1 MSEGVRQA
9 RRPAIPTLLYALACT
24 LITERAVLVEGRP
37 WVGVSGKVAIGIAA
51 MLLVLCIFVHQVRT
65 VGSLIAASLAV
76 DLVVASLC
84 LLRQESVAV
93 ALGST
98 HVSDWTFE
106 VEEDSK
112 ETSRGYRCRAQAR
125 CEGMPSGSV
134 WLVSDEAYDFGT
146 CLRCTGRFQRLS
158 DNEWGQTSRVQGICG
173 TVNAKRITEACS
185 VQGLRG
191 MVCWVRRALLEAIDP
206 CRDDARALVAG
217 CLCGWRLELRAK
229 GLQDLFGRCGAS
241 HLVAVSGGH
250 LAIMAGMLDATMR
263 KARFRPLAR
272 ALVTAI
278 ASGLFVFMCGMPA
291 SALRAWVMATASLA
305 GGLLGRRT
313 HSLSGVCAAGL
324 VMALAEPALSG
335 SMSFLLS
342 IASVIGLCVYGA
354 YADYAIR
361 ALVPQRMIP
370 RFVPN
375 RAKRTLRAISTGLRQ
390 SIATSVVAQVV
401 TLPFVA
407 SAFGE
412 TSLAGPVANAIVA
425 VPFSAMQA
433 CGAAA
438 GAFMWMPPVR
448 DAFFFGANGC
458 ACVTLGVLRA
468 VDAMPL
474 PVLRTADAKIPWACV
489 VFLVSLLVVWPKVSQ
504 KWIRVIVVSA
514 FCAMTIVAARW
525 RLFAPARITVLDVG
539 QGDAIL
545 VQDGASAVLVDAGPD
560 DAVLDALARAHVV
573 HLDAVIVTHL
583 HDDHYGGVAS
593 LAGRVDCGHVIVAK
607 GVREH
612 MGTEAGDAIHGLV
625 DDDVME
631 VGYGDVI
638 HVGSFCMRVVSPVTE
653 VDGDENAES
662 LVLLATYAQGER
674 GLTALLTGD
683 AEQDVLD
690 QVLRRGDLYDID
702 VLKVGHHGSEV
713 SITREQACKIDPEV
727 SVASA
732 GIDNKYGHPREECV
746 MALREAG
753 SEFWCTKDV
762 GDVEVRPGK
771 EDVEVRLQ
779 R

>member
-24 LITERAVLVEGRP
+24 LIAERAILVEGRS
-37 WVGVSGKVAIGIAA
+37 WIGISGKVAIGIAT
-51 MLLVLCIFVHQVRT
+51 MLLVLCIFVHPFRPA
-65 VGSLIAASLAV
+65 GSLIAVSLMVAIA
-76 DLVVASLC
+76 VASLC
-84 LLRQESVAV
+84 LMRQESVAV

-98 HVSDWTFE
+98 STSCWTFE
-106 VEEDSK
+106 IEEDSK
-112 ETSRGYRCRAQAR
+112 ETSRGYRCRARAM

-134 WLVSDEAYDFGT
+134 WLVSDEAYDFDT
-146 CLRCTGRFQRLS
+146 WLRCSGRFQRLG
-158 DNEWGQTSRVQGICG
+158 DDEWGQVSRAQGICG
-173 TVNAKRITEACS
+173 TVSAKRITATGDA
-185 VQGLRG
+185 QGLCG
-191 MVCWVRRALLEAIDP
+191 MICEVRRSLLEAIDP

-263 KARFRPLAR
+263 KARLRPLAR
-272 ALVTAI
+272 AVITTI
-278 ASGLFVFMCGMPA
+278 TSGLFVFMCGMPA
-291 SALRAWVMATASLA
+291 SAVRAWVMATASLA

-313 HSLSGVCAAGL
+313 HSLSCVCAVGL

-335 SMSFLLS
+335 SVSFLLS
-342 IASVIGLCVYGA
+342 VASVIGLCVYGA

-361 ALVPQRMIP
+361 ALFPQHMIP
-370 RFVPN
+370 RFVPS
-375 RAKRTLRAISTGLRQ
+375 RTRRMLRAISTGLRQ
-390 SIATSVVAQVV
+390 SVATSVVAQVV
-401 TLPFVA
+401 TLPLVA
-407 SAFGE
+407 STIGE

-433 CGAAA
+433 CGAVA
-438 GAFMWMPPVR
+438 GVFLWMPPIR
-448 DAFFFGANGC
+448 DAFFIGANGC
-458 ACVTLGVLRA
+458 ARATLGVLRA
-468 VDAMPL
+468 VDAMSL
-474 PVLRTADAKIPWACV
+474 PVLRTAGATIPWACV
-489 VFLVSLLVVWPKVSQ
+489 VFLVVLLVTWPKVSQ
-504 KWIRVIVVSA
+504 KWTRAIFLSA
-514 FCAMTIVAARW
+514 FCAMTLFTARW

-560 DAVLDALARAHVV
+560 DAVLDALARTHVM
-573 HLDAVIVTHL
+573 HLNAVIITHL

-593 LAGRVDCGHVIVAK
+593 LAGRVDCGQVIVAK
-607 GVREH
+607 GVRER
-612 MGTEAGDAIHGLV
+612 MNTEAGDAIHDLV
-625 DDDVME
+625 GDDVTE
-631 VGYGDVI
+631 VGYGDII
-638 HVGSFCMRVVSPVTE
+638 HVGSFRMRVVSPVME
-653 VDGDENAES
+653 VDGDENGES
-662 LVLLATYAQGER
+662 LVLLAIYDHGER

-690 QVLRRGDLYDID
+690 QMLRRGDLNDVD
-702 VLKVGHHGSEV
+702 VLKVGHHGSEI
-713 SITREQACKIDPEV
+713 SITREQACAIDPEV

-732 GIDNKYGHPREECV
+732 GVHNRYGHPREECV
-746 MALREAG
+746 AVLKESG

>member
-1 MSEGVRQA
+1 MSEEVRQA
-9 RRPAIPTLLYALACT
+9 RRPAIPTMLYALACV
-24 LITERAVLVEGRP
+24 LITERTVLAEGHP
-37 WVGVSGKVAIGIAA
+37 WIGNSGKVAIGIATV
-51 MLLVLCIFVHQVRT
+51 LLVLCIFVRPLRSIGPLIAV
-65 VGSLIAASLAV
+65 SLIVALA
-76 DLVVASLC
+76 VASLC
-84 LLRQESVAV
+84 LMRQESVAV

-98 HVSDWTFE
+98 STSCWTFE

-112 ETSRGYRCRAQAR
+112 KTSRGYRCRARAI
-125 CEGMPSGSV
+125 CEGKPSGSV
-134 WLVSDEAYDFGT
+134 WLVSDEPYDFAT
-146 CLRCTGRFQRLS
+146 LLRCSGRFQRLG
-158 DNEWGQTSRVQGICG
+158 DDEWGQASRAQGICG
-173 TVNAKRITEACS
+173 TMRAKRITAAGAA
-185 VQGLRG
+185 QGLHG
-191 MVCWVRRALLEAIDP
+191 MMREVRRALLEAIDP

-217 CLCGWRLELRAK
+217 CLCGWRLELRAR
-229 GLQDLFGRCGAS
+229 GLQDLFARCGAS

-272 ALVTAI
+272 ALITTI

-291 SALRAWVMATASLA
+291 SALRAWAMATASLA

-313 HSLSGVCAAGL
+313 HSLSSVCAAGL

-370 RFVPN
+370 RFVPS
-375 RAKRTLRAISTGLRQ
+375 RAKRILGAISTGLRQ
-390 SIATSVVAQVV
+390 SVATSVVAQVV
-401 TLPFVA
+401 TLPLVA
-407 SAFGE
+407 STFGE

-425 VPFSAMQA
+425 VPFSTMQA

-438 GAFMWMPPVR
+438 GIFMWMRPIR
-448 DAFFFGANGC
+448 DAFFIGANGC
-458 ACVTLGVLRA
+458 ACVTLGMLRA
-468 VDAMPL
+468 IDTMPL
-474 PVLRTADAKIPWACV
+474 PVLRTADATIPWVCV
-489 VFLVSLLVVWPKVSQ
+489 AFLVALLVVWPKVSR
-504 KWIRVIVVSA
+504 KGIRTIFASVL
-514 FCAMTIVAARW
+514 CAMTIITARW

-545 VQDGASAVLVDAGPD
+545 VQDGASAILVDAGPD
-560 DAVLDALARAHVV
+560 DAVLDALARAHVM
-573 HLDAVIVTHL
+573 HLDAIIITHL

-593 LAGRVDCGHVIVAK
+593 LAGRVNCGHAIVAK

-612 MGTEAGDAIHGLV
+612 IDAEAGDAIHGLV
-625 DDDVME
+625 GDDVVE
-631 VGYGDVI
+631 VGYGDVV
-638 HVGSFCMRVVSPVTE
+638 HVGSFRMRVISPVTE
-653 VDGDENAES
+653 VDGDENEES
-662 LVLLATYAQGER
+662 LVLLVTFDRGER
-674 GLTALLTGD
+674 SLTALLTGD

-690 QVLRRGDLYDID
+690 QALRRGDLNDVD

-713 SITREQACKIDPEV
+713 SITREQACAIDPEV

-732 GIDNKYGHPREECV
+732 GIDNRYGHPREECV
-746 MALREAG
+746 VALRESG

-771 EDVEVRLQ
+771 EDVKIRLQ